1 MAQSAS
7 LPPSSLA
14 LTQVRVVHRPFTN
27 MRHYVLDAESLAPVP
42 VGVPGE
48 LFISGPGVARGY
60 LGRPDLTAAAFLP
73 NPFMLPSDNGSYAR
87 MYRTG
92 DNVMWLPSGIQR

>member
-1 MAQSAS
+1 V
-7 LPPSSLA
+7 LA
-14 LTQVRVVHRPFTN
+14 CLLRRPFTN
-27 MRHYVLDAESLAPVP
+27 MRHYVLDAVSLAPVP

-60 LGRPDLTAAAFLP
+60 LGRPELTAAAFLP
-73 NPFMLPSDNGSYAR
+73 NPFKLPADGTAYDR

-92 DNVMWLPSGIQR
+92 DNVMWLPSGIQRQAVVH